1 MPLSL
6 SRPICFIDLETTGIN
21 VSTDRIVEIAIVKI
35 GVDGS
40 KQVKRRLVNP
50 EMPIPKD
57 SSDVHGITDDMVK
70 DAPSFKAMANEIKQF
85 MEGSDLGG
93 YNSNRFDVPMLNEEF
108 LRAGIS
114 VDIES
119 RKLLDVQKVF
129 HKMEQRTLSAAYQ
142 FYCHK
147 TLEDAHTAEA
157 DATATWEVL
166 EAQIERYPQIG
177 NTVESIVKF
186 TGDEEIVDFAR
197 RLVFENG
204 VIVFNFGKHKGKS
217 VVQVLKDEPQY
228 YDWMMKG
235 DFALH
240 TKPAVGSFTGIPVI
254 ILVYADP
261 PCEYIFLSKGQ
272 FSVLPPFTY
281 LLPTATSA
289 PASIAAH
296 NLSKSFSVAACDF

>member
-35 GVDGS
+35 GVDGT

-57 SSDVHGITDDMVK
+57 SSEVHGITDEMVK
-70 DAPSFKAMANEIKQF
+70 DAPTFKALANEIKQF
-85 MEGSDLGG
+85 MEGADIGG

-114 VDIES
+114 ADIES

-166 EAQIERYPQIG
+166 EAQIEKYPQIG

-186 TGDEEIVDFAR
+186 TGEEEIVDFAR
-197 RLVFENG
+197 RLVYENG

-217 VVQVLKDEPQY
+217 VVQVLKEEPQY

-240 TKPAVGSFTGIPVI
+240 TKQKLTE
-254 ILVYADP
+254 ILN
-261 PCEYIFLSKGQ
+261 K
-272 FSVLPPFTY
+272 
-281 LLPTATSA
+281 
-289 PASIAAH
+289 SIL
-296 NLSKSFSVAACDF
+296 NK